1 MAWRSV
7 IAVGQ
12 VIRQYGLASEIL
24 TPGEEF
30 GSGRKSM
37 GDLIVKLITR
47 YIQMYFIFY
56 FPNCS
61 RSVRVLH
68 AICMR
73 GPTSIHPSALTYT
86 ASVLIHRSYVQPC
99 FQAYNRY
106 CWLVISTSVSRSH
119 RRNWFLDLL
128 CILVDQHSRHKRVTD
143 CTMKRQ

>member
-12 VIRQYGLASEIL
+12 VIRRYGLASEIL

-56 FPNCS
+56 F
-61 RSVRVLH
+61 
-68 AICMR
+68 
-73 GPTSIHPSALTYT
+73 
-86 ASVLIHRSYVQPC
+86 
-99 FQAYNRY
+99 
-106 CWLVISTSVSRSH
+106 SH
-119 RRNWFLDLL
+119 CLDLASTL
-128 CILVDQHSRHKRVTD
+128 HWAA
-143 CTMKRQ
+143 CTYQCHGLDMHGCLAVCEPMFSMKPTRLYASL